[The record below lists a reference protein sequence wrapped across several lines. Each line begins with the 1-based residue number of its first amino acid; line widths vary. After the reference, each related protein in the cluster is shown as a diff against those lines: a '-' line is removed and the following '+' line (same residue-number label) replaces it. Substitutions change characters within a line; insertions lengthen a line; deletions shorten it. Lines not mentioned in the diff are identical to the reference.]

1 MNRSGRDCLWLPYT
15 MNCKTNCNPG
25 VMVALSLRL
34 SEELERKLSQ
44 EASLSGQPRSQ
55 LIREALETLLAQ
67 RERQRAETALMAA
80 ARVLADDPAA
90 RQEALAVA
98 ADFLAADNEAL
109 ARVEA
114 AEAHTAGEAQEA
126 AWWR

>member
-1 MNRSGRDCLWLPYT
+1 LYVVMASAFSA
-15 MNCKTNCNPG
+15 
-25 VMVALSLRL
+25 MVALSLRL
-34 SEELERKLSQ
+34 SEELERKLSY
-44 EASLSGQPRSQ
+44 EASLSGQPRLQ
-55 LIREALETLLAQ
+55 LIREARETLLAQ

-80 ARVLADDPAA
+80 ARVLADDPAG